1 MKQIKIVSSYP
12 YWRFLYNKEMVLFH
26 SNTLPRKVA
35 KVALA
40 TNRGAFLL
48 NVNVSDIYF
57 PVTNH
62 STFGTSPPQPMGRKS
77 GG

>member
-1 MKQIKIVSSYP
+1 
-12 YWRFLYNKEMVLFH
+12 MVLFH

-48 NVNVSDIYF
+48 NDKRFRYLFSGDEPFHLLDF
-57 PVTNH
+57 PPTYGKKERGMRGEGVKV
-62 STFGTSPPQPMGRKS
+62 MGDGKMFKV
-77 GG
+77 